1 MCEGQASIVPA
12 SCSPKLPIICS
23 SVNYAFVRHLGLKCP
38 GAQFDSNRFPWGSGS
53 WAETCPHCALLGR
66 GPRRVLAFM
75 PPVPKQ
81 GLGGLAGAGWGR
93 GGGGRAVRGNGLEDR
108 GGEGQ

>member
-38 GAQFDSNRFPWGSGS
+38 CAQFDSNRFPWGSGS

-66 GPRRVLAFM
+66 GPRRVPACM
-75 PPVPKQ
+75 PPVP
-81 GLGGLAGAGWGR
+81 
-93 GGGGRAVRGNGLEDR
+93 
-108 GGEGQ
+108 